1 MPTIIVNRDSNCYHT
16 VQVDNDLLG
25 IKAAQHLIERG
36 ISSVGMITLNESY
49 IAMNIA
55 TKAFIRE
62 CKNAE
67 IQIKDMHTF
76 IADGRIETGYNLGKQ
91 LLKTKHLPQ
100 AIYCDTDSSAV
111 GLLSYLNQHGISVPD
126 DIQIISINQGNLEY
140 TRFTSPSITV
150 IDTPLEGLAVE
161 SIKIIEAI
169 ATHSLQEITHQ
180 LLKPHLYQRL
190 STKLL

>member
-76 IADGRIETGYNLGKQ
+76 IADG
-91 LLKTKHLPQ
+91 
-100 AIYCDTDSSAV
+100 
-111 GLLSYLNQHGISVPD
+111 
-126 DIQIISINQGNLEY
+126 
-140 TRFTSPSITV
+140 
-150 IDTPLEGLAVE
+150 
-161 SIKIIEAI
+161 
-169 ATHSLQEITHQ
+169 
-180 LLKPHLYQRL
+180 
-190 STKLL
+190 